1 MNFTSAIAANMVGEI
16 LRDYKWGAF
25 KDVNGGTVHSWKV
38 CEITWARSQVKY
50 YGVILFL
57 LRFLI
62 LSNFLL

>member
-1 MNFTSAIAANMVGEI
+1 MAANMVGEI
-16 LRDYKWGAF
+16 LRDYKWGGF

-50 YGVILFL
+50 YYGVILFL
-57 LRFLI
+57 LRLLI